1 MKQVKLICISI
12 WTGLCLLLPIL
23 NASEDLSNTSL
34 YYTNSLKNQFTVR
47 QDFDRIGGGFGS
59 FEVHPENGLELL
71 SDAPN
76 FYSGVRVFR
85 SALPANRAWAIT
97 ARAHVQLSDET
108 SGQVNPWYGVSL
120 GLVKRGRESDGSTSI
135 LKSAPYR
142 FSVALAHT
150 DLFGS
155 RETYFSTEQV
165 SNGEY
170 INTLGFNLGNQT
182 TALLRL
188 RYLPSSNILSAE
200 YSLDE
205 GATFSDAGSLN
216 LENEWNLTPEDELIV
231 TLGATSPP
239 YTDGEGSGD
248 FFSVFDTD
256 SSLEPSPQPIYS
268 VLSGQLT
275 LSDINISYAAS
286 PSTDFDYEILNQ
298 SEVIINGYLGSDQHV
313 SVPQFIN
320 ELPVTKIATNAFS
333 YNPNLLSVI
342 LPESLDHIA
351 EQSFAYSSNLSAVYI
366 PPSVQTIGDGAFLG
380 STSLRTVQLP
390 ASIILE
396 AERVGVVS
404 GLAYQDLVQHVG
416 NSLADNELFMAALV
430 SNEKFL
436 GLLTAKIL
444 SRYEAYGLA
453 ARSDLS
459 EFATKQDVQDGLDL
473 ARQQGTSSVLDSPN
487 DWQLY
492 TKDQIQDMS
501 LGNLILQSQ
510 PDGAFLLNYEI
521 EQSDDLVTWTPY
533 KSYVE
538 PLTLLPT
545 NKKFLRIRIK

>member
-1 MKQVKLICISI
+1 MKQMKFICISL

-23 NASEDLSNTSL
+23 NASDDLPNTSL

-59 FEVHPENGLELL
+59 FEVNPENGLELL

-76 FYSGVRVFR
+76 SYSGVRVFR
-85 SALPANRAWAIT
+85 SALPASRAWEIT
-97 ARAHVQLSDET
+97 AKAYVQISGET
-108 SGQVNPWYGVSL
+108 AIQTNPWYGVSL

-135 LKSAPYR
+135 LKSAPNR

-150 DLFGS
+150 DLFGG

-165 SNGEY
+165 TNGEY
-170 INTLGFNLGNQT
+170 INSLGFNLANQT

-188 RYLPSSNILSAE
+188 RYLPSSNLLIAA
-200 YSLDE
+200 YSVDD
-205 GATFSDAGSLN
+205 GATFFDVDSLN
-216 LENEWNLTPEDELIV
+216 LETAWNLTPEDELIV
-231 TLGATSPP
+231 TLGATSSP
-239 YTDGEGSGD
+239 YTIGESSGD
-248 FFSVFDTD
+248 FFSVFDKD
-256 SSLEPSPQPIYS
+256 SSLEPSPQPVYS
-268 VLSGQLT
+268 VHSGELS
-275 LSDINISYAAS
+275 LSDMQISYAAS
-286 PSTDFDYEILNQ
+286 PATDFTYEILNQ
-298 SEVIINGYLGSDQHV
+298 SEVTINGYLGSDQHV

-320 ELPVTKIATNAFS
+320 GLPVTKIATNAFS
-333 YNPNLLSVI
+333 NNPNLLSVL
-342 LPESLDHIA
+342 LPVSVDNID
-351 EQSFAYSSNLSAVYI
+351 EQSFANSLGLAAVYI

-380 STSLRTVQLP
+380 SVSLRTVQLP

-396 AERVGVVS
+396 AERVGVAS

-473 ARQQGTSSVLDSPN
+473 ARQQGTNSVLDSPN

-510 PDGAFLLNYEI
+510 PNGSFLLNYEI

-533 KSYVE
+533 KSYAE

-545 NKKFLRIRIK
+545 NKKFLRIRTK